1 MRTTTRVLVA
11 LTTASLAVPLAS
23 GVAEASTTP
32 HSPGP
37 VVVVSGLNN
46 PRQLSLVNDNV
57 LLVAEAG
64 KGGTLATAT
73 DPEGGVQ
80 GIGRTGSISLVVLP
94 QYVKNQ
100 HPHRIISGLLSAAS
114 PDGSGAVGPDGVSAR
129 SLLDIS
135 IQETAFPPNVVPKS
149 DAKTNGA
156 LLESRYLGKPRP
168 VADIAGYEQKH
179 NPDGQAVDSDPYA
192 VLQLANGDRL
202 VADAAA
208 NDVLRVDRW
217 GHRSVFHV
225 FANIV
230 NATCLDPAIQQ
241 PAPDKPGCQ
250 FVPTSLATDRW
261 GHIYVGALAGLVPGQ
276 GRVVELSADGRHVL
290 HTWTGL
296 TSVTGVAVS
305 WDGSLYASQLFAPE
319 QAPANPALQG
329 VLTKITRSGH
339 RTNVDVPFPAG
350 VAVDKRGNV
359 YVSAY
364 SIAPDTGLVDPMSN
378 APIPNTSGQVWRLC
392 F

>member
-1 MRTTTRVLVA
+1 MRTTTRVVIA
-11 LTTASLAVPLAS
+11 LTAASLSVPLAS
-23 GVAEASTTP
+23 GVAEAGTTP
-32 HSPGP
+32 HRPGP

-64 KGGTLATAT
+64 KGGTLATFGS
-73 DPEGGVQ
+73 PEQ
-80 GIGRTGSISLVVLP
+80 GMQGLGRTGSISAVVLP

-100 HPHRIISGLLSAAS
+100 HPHRIISGLLSAAA

-135 IQETAFPPNVVPKS
+135 IQETAFPPDIVPAS

-156 LLESRYLGKPRP
+156 LLESWFLRKPQP
-168 VADIAGYEQKH
+168 VADIAGFEQRY
-179 NPDGQAVDSDPYA
+179 NPDRQAIDTDPYA
-192 VLQLANGDRL
+192 VLQLSSGDRL
-202 VADAAA
+202 VADAAG

-217 GHRSVFHV
+217 GHRTVFHA
-225 FANIV
+225 FRNIV
-230 NATCLDPAIQQ
+230 NATCLDPALQQ
-241 PAPDKPGCQ
+241 PPPDKPGCQ
-250 FVPTSLATDRW
+250 FVPTSLATDRY
-261 GHIYVGALAGLVPGQ
+261 GHIFVGALAGLVPGQ
-276 GRVVELSADGRHVL
+276 GRVVELSADGRHEL
-290 HTWTGL
+290 RTWTGL

-305 WDGSLYASQLFAPE
+305 EDGSLYASQLFAPE

-329 VLTKITRSGH
+329 VLTKISRNGH

-359 YVSAY
+359 YVSAF
-364 SIAPDTGLVDPMSN
+364 SIAPDTGLLNPETN